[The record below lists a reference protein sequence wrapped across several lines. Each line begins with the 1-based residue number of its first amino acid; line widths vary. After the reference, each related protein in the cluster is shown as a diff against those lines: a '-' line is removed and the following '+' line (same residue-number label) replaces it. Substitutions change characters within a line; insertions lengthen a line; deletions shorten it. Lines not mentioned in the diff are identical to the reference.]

1 MMMTKVLLN
10 DLTVRDG
17 NQSLLAT
24 RMDKEDILSLVS
36 ELDKVGYNALEVWGG
51 ATFDTALRF
60 LHENPWDILREIRK
74 RAKNT
79 KLSMLLRGQN
89 LVGYRHYDND
99 TLERFIRLA
108 IQNGIDIVR
117 VFDALND
124 MNNIENSVKFI
135 KKHGGHC
142 QCAICYTVSPV
153 HTEAYFVD
161 LVKKMVA
168 MGADSICIKDM
179 SGILLPDAAFN
190 LVSALKKITDLP
202 IDVHSHTT
210 AGLTNLVMLRAMEAG
225 ADIIDTVISP
235 FSGGT
240 SHIAAETIIATAEN
254 IGREVNYSP
263 EGIAQA
269 YDRADKVSQKYIDSG
284 QYQTRALIVNPL
296 ILQYQVPGGMLS
308 NLMSQLSDQKAY
320 HRLNEVLRE
329 IPKVREDM
337 GFPPL
342 VTPLSQMVGTQ
353 AVLNVL
359 QGERYRMVPN
369 EIKVYLRGGYGR
381 TPAPVDPEIRKQ
393 ILGDEPVT
401 EPRAIS
407 EITPVFDSAKEEM
420 KEKLGREPL
429 EEEVLSY
436 ILFPQYAILEE
447 TKEADKGTAVQ
458 ETPKVPET
466 KASSIEMKE
475 EPDNGIVEFEM
486 FIER

>member
-1 MMMTKVLLN
+1 MTKVLLN

-24 RMDKEDILSLVS
+24 RMEKEDIIRLVT

-60 LHENPWDILREIRK
+60 LHESPWEILRAIRK
-74 RAKNT
+74 AAKNT

-99 TLERFIRLA
+99 TLERFIRLSLE
-108 IQNGIDIVR
+108 NGIDIIR

-124 MNNIENSVKFI
+124 MNNIANSVKFI

-142 QCAICYTVSPV
+142 QCAISYTVSPV
-153 HTEAYFVD
+153 HTEEYFVE
-161 LVKKMVA
+161 LVKQMVE

-179 SGILLPDAAFN
+179 AGILVPDAAYS
-190 LVSALKKITDLP
+190 LVKALKQVTTLP
-202 IDVHSHTT
+202 INVHSHTT

-225 ADIIDTVISP
+225 ADIVDTVISP

-240 SHIAAETIIATAEN
+240 SHIAAETIIETARN
-254 IGREVNYSP
+254 IGLDVVYDE
-263 EGIAQA
+263 EGLDDA
-269 YDRADKVSQKYIDSG
+269 YELADKIAQKYIDSN
-284 QYQTRALIVNPL
+284 QYKTRALVINPK
-296 ILQYQVPGGMLS
+296 ILQYEVPGGMLS
-308 NLMSQLSDQKAY
+308 NLMSQLQDQKMF
-320 HRLNEVLRE
+320 HKFNEVLRE
-329 IPKVREDM
+329 IPDVRKDM
-337 GFPPL
+337 GYPPL

-359 QGERYRMVPN
+359 RGQRYAMVPN
-369 EIKVYLRGGYGR
+369 EIKVYLRGGYGKS
-381 TPAPVDPEIRKQ
+381 PAPVDEAVRLKIM
-393 ILGDEPVT
+393 GDEQV
-401 EPRAIS
+401 EAPR
-407 EITPVFDSAKEEM
+407 EIASLTPVFELAKQEM
-420 KEKLGREPL
+420 EEKLGREAK

-447 TKEADKGTAVQ
+447 KNEAPVKKETVPSEKAADPN
-458 ETPKVPET
+458 E
-466 KASSIEMKE
+466 I
-475 EPDNGIVEFEM
+475 IEFEM